1 MKRLNISSRPQ
12 HLGGLL
18 SYQAQR
24 RPQNEFAI
32 FIDQQRRLTFGEA
45 NRLANR
51 FAHGLRRAGIEQ
63 HRPVCLMMPNVPEAL
78 ISEYGT
84 LKLGAIA
91 VEINA
96 DFRGPALARMINLTE
111 SELLV
116 IDETLVPA
124 VDDLKGELAFLRHV
138 LVSGED
144 PPRTVAGVPAA
155 PWDSVLSEDE
165 SDPEVAIRALDTASI
180 MFTSGTTGVS
190 KGCMLSHRY
199 GIYMAVTTVEALR
212 ITSEDC
218 TYTGYPI
225 YHMGAAYSEVLASI
239 VAGSRVAI
247 RRRFSASRFWADVR
261 EYGATRFLLQ
271 GSVARILET
280 APPSDSD
287 IDNPVELVWGGP
299 LPRDP
304 EAFERRFGLTLIGCY
319 GLTDAGDPAFADPED
334 PDRWTSCGPVLPEY
348 TVRIADPD
356 GEPVRAGTVG
366 EILIRS
372 EIPGIMS
379 AGYYGNPQA
388 TVDAWRDL
396 WFHSGDLGYLDEDG
410 KLYFVGRIKEMIRRR
425 GENVSEFEVE
435 ESLELHPAVAEAAA
449 VGIPSELGE
458 EDVKVYVTLLPGA
471 AVTETELLEHC
482 IQKMARFMVPDAIEM
497 LDAFPRT
504 ASGKIAKSQLPRV
517 RSVPASYGSTRLRME
532 SAK

>member
-1 MKRLNISSRPQ
+1 MERFDISVRPQ

-18 SYQAQR
+18 SYQAGR
-24 RPQNEFAI
+24 RPEAEFAI
-32 FIDQQRRLTFGEA
+32 FIDQQRRFTFGAA
-45 NRLANR
+45 NRMANR
-51 FAHGLRRAGIEQ
+51 FAHGLRQAGIEQ
-63 HRPVCLMMPNVPEAL
+63 HRPVCLMMPNVWEIV
-78 ISEYGT
+78 ISEYAVH
-84 LKLGAIA
+84 KLGAIA

-116 IDETLVPA
+116 VDETLVPA
-124 VDDLKGELAFLRHV
+124 LDDLEGQLPFVKQV
-138 LVSGED
+138 LVSGPA
-144 PPRTVAGVPAA
+144 PPRTVAGVRAA
-155 PWDSVLSEDE
+155 PWDSILSDDD
-165 SDPEVAIRALDTASI
+165 SDPDVAIGTLEIASI

-199 GIYMAVTTVEALR
+199 GIFMAVATIEALR
-212 ITSEDC
+212 MTSEDC

-225 YHMGAAYSEVLASI
+225 HHMGAAYSEVLASI
-239 VAGSRVAI
+239 IAGSRVAI
-247 RRRFSASRFWADVR
+247 RRRFSASRFWDDVR
-261 EYGATRFLLQ
+261 EYGATRFLVQ

-280 APPSDSD
+280 APPSEND

-319 GLTDAGDPAFADPED
+319 GSTDAGDPAFADPED
-334 PDRWTSCGPVLPEY
+334 PDRWASFGPVLPEY
-348 TVRIADPD
+348 SIRIADPD
-356 GEPVRAGTVG
+356 GESVAAGTVG

-379 AGYYGNPQA
+379 AGYYKNPQA
-388 TVDAWRDL
+388 TLDAWRDL

-410 KLYFVGRIKEMIRRR
+410 RLYFLGRMKEMIRRR

-435 ESLELHPAVAEAAA
+435 EALELHRAVAEAAA
-449 VGIPSELGE
+449 VGIPSDLGE

-471 AVTETELLEHC
+471 SVTEAELLEHC
-482 IQKMARFMVPDAIEM
+482 RQNMARFMVPDVIEQV
-497 LDAFPRT
+497 DEFPRT
-504 ASGKIAKSQLPRV
+504 ASGKIAKSQLRAEGSYRSPKLRV
-517 RSVPASYGSTRLRME
+517 E
-532 SAK
+532 SAR